1 MWVHGL
7 DAGLREHACCAEPGP
22 AIIGDDGVGFAD
34 DRRVGDVAV
43 IGIIEAVAVVAVFG
57 CVNL

>member
-1 MWVHGL
+1 
-7 DAGLREHACCAEPGP
+7 
-22 AIIGDDGVGFAD
+22 
-34 DRRVGDVAV
+34 VGDVAV